1 MNVFRRFYKS
11 LMSARYTLGSSL
23 RCRRFWKSAPANA
36 FTLNGYELIANF
48 MPLEECQRLVELAR
62 ATIKDHSYRVKD
74 LCYTTVRAE
83 IGVGKDLRVKQ
94 VMNVHLIDS
103 KVNDLA
109 KEGAIQR
116 LFAERLGEPISW
128 VGFSIQFDGVDTKT
142 KRGYHLDGAW
152 PPLYKAFIYLTDV
165 DADGDGPYTVIPGS
179 NRHVLRKAMS
189 QFINGIST
197 GERSDMPLYS
207 DKRCVR
213 MYGKAGTLVLSTQ
226 DLVHKGWHDHYARD
240 RYVLIGEF
248 KLARFFDGKPITR
261 GLNRIR
267 EDYLAAPAPVGA
279 AEAGFTARIGWRHHQ
294 SGDWPQMGPRNIATG
309 GAERETRV

>member
-1 MNVFRRFYKS
+1 MFRRFYKS
-11 LMSARYTLGSSL
+11 LMSAKYTLGSSV
-23 RCRRFWKSAPANA
+23 RCRRFWKSRPANL
-36 FTLNGYELIANF
+36 FTSNGVEVIPNF
-48 MPLEECQRLVELAR
+48 MPREECQRLVELAR
-62 ATIKDHSYRVKD
+62 ATIKDQSYRVKD

-83 IGVGKDLRVKQ
+83 KGAGTDLRVKQ
-94 VMNVHLIDS
+94 LMNVHVIDPYL
-103 KVNDLA
+103 NNLGQ
-109 KEGAIQR
+109 EGSIQR
-116 LFAERLGEPISW
+116 LLSGRLGEPVSW
-128 VGFSIQFDGVDTKT
+128 IGFSIQFDGIDTKT

-197 GERSDMPLYS
+197 GEHSDMPLYS
-207 DKRCVR
+207 DKQCVR
-213 MYGKAGTLVLSTQ
+213 MFGKAGTLVLSTQ
-226 DLVHKGWHDHYARD
+226 DLVHKGWHNHCARD

-248 KLARFFDGKPITR
+248 TLTRLFDGKPITR

-279 AEAGFTARIGWRHHQ
+279 A
-294 SGDWPQMGPRNIATG
+294 
-309 GAERETRV
+309 GA